1 MLNEFGR
8 VGVLFFFAIL
18 FPSIPL
24 VASLAFRVLKIRPE
38 APDPVKT
45 AIYECGVET
54 EGDSWV
60 QFNFRYYLIALLFV
74 IIDVEVVFL
83 YTWAVAF
90 RDQLVVG
97 FIEAMTFIAILAV
110 GFVYAWRKRALEWR

>member
-1 MLNEFGR
+1 MLN
-8 VGVLFFFAIL
+8 
-18 FPSIPL
+18 
-24 VASLAFRVLKIRPE
+24 IRPK
-38 APDPVKT
+38 APDAVKNS
-45 AIYECGVET
+45 IYECGVET

-60 QFNFRYYLIALLFV
+60 QFNFRYYLVALLFV
-74 IIDVEVVFL
+74 IIDVEIIFL

-97 FIEAMTFIAILAV
+97 FIEAMTFIGILAV